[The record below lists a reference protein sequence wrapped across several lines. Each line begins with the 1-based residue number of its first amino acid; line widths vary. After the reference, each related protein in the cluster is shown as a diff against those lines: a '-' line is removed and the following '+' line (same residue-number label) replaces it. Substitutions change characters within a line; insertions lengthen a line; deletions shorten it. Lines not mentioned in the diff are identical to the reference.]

1 MRPRGILSVLVPAR
15 DTHST
20 SPHVITQVQHI
31 YRDVI
36 SLHVLPSYNGK
47 IIIFNWVNLNRIT
60 PINPRP
66 DAPLRCALIRKVALH
81 YEHYELLHGCGKGI
95 NRGSRENYDSVIS
108 YAHVLSALA
117 LYYYVAICYRMFY
130 A

>member
-1 MRPRGILSVLVPAR
+1 VRPRGILSAYSHAIHIPLPPR
-15 DTHST
+15 
-20 SPHVITQVQHI
+20 VITQVQHI
-31 YRDVI
+31 YNRDVI
-36 SLHVLPSYNGK
+36 SLHVLPLHNAK
-47 IIIFNWVNLNRIT
+47 IIIFNWVNLNHIT

-66 DAPLRCALIRKVALH
+66 DAPLRCARIRKVALH

-95 NRGSRENYDSVIS
+95 NRGSRENCDSVIS